1 MRGGK
6 YSANIVLAASDTT
19 QAPAIYIGGQKLPED
34 RNGLYEFVCG
44 KTGVFDFSGYLEV
57 PHGDGTL
64 TRHDFTSSYTV
75 IGPHGDSIGN
85 DDECSLCR
93 YRQSNQYFGSGHS
106 DTSGSSYYVGRD
118 VDSFGKMVGSHV
130 RKSRT
135 GCDDYGDRIY
145 GGTFSGR
152 EYDDFP
158 CSEIARP
165 YALYRIQR

>member
-6 YSANIVLAASDTT
+6 YSANIVLAAIDTT

-75 IGPHGDSIGN
+75 IDPTATVSATMMNVLYAGIDNPISISVPGIPTQAVQATM
-85 DDECSLCR
+85 S
-93 YRQSNQYFGSGHS
+93 
-106 DTSGSSYYVGRD
+106 
-118 VDSFGKMVGSHV
+118 
-130 RKSRT
+130 
-135 GCDDYGDRIY
+135 
-145 GGTFSGR
+145 GGTLTRSGNGW
-152 EYDDFP
+152 
-158 CSEIARP
+158 IAR
-165 YALYRIQR
+165 LR